1 MGSVGESWRELDV
14 AVIGGGIGASNR
26 KPELPNSTVLT
37 PTFFQGDLQQ
47 QLLCEGQ
54 VIKSQ
59 SMNEPILQVRL
70 VPRSAVQRMEHDGLR
85 NGVSI
90 FP

>member
-14 AVIGGGIGASNR
+14 AVIGGGIGTSNR
-26 KPELPNSTVLT
+26 KSELTNSIVLT
-37 PTFFQGDLQQ
+37 PNVFQEDLPQ

-54 VIKSQ
+54 VIGSQ
-59 SMNEPILQVRL
+59 SMNEPISQVKL
-70 VPRSAVQRMEHDGLR
+70 VPRSAVQQMEHDGLR

-90 FP
+90 SL